1 MSKYACPPQTG
12 SGQGTFSD
20 NLVGLQ
26 LTRGGG
32 LTLGNFEFRTSVNEK
47 VDRSFDT
54 GKYSG
59 PLNLNDLNIS
69 TTVQAQKINDVN
81 FKVYPNFDPSKVTNY
96 VAYGPLGKRLSASIT
111 NVINYFPAAIE
122 VPFFRPN
129 FTTGTTA
136 TNIFYDTTENITYFN
151 IDASSVWNPFNVDF
165 TKTAFINIQNLSYD
179 VSKYRDFTTNY
190 RKFVVVTTT
199 DTYNIIDF
207 TATTVISAGTLS
219 IAVEGEIFSGVTE
232 SYEDFY
238 IRPDDIT
245 VNEIFNLEL
254 DEVDELLLNRYSM
267 PLYTSSFRV
276 QTEGDDGNIFFTT
289 QTATWPLNGQWNID
303 ISTPTFISYVNKLSQ
318 IADAFDQ
325 TQTDLLTR
333 FYTTDSLKEFDTD
346 DMKVAKTLKIYGRS
360 FDESKKYIDSI
371 SHMVSVNYNVG
382 DDVPSKLL
390 TNFAATLGWGTNI
403 SPIQSDSF
411 LSTLYGEVSSNFP
424 GMSNSPSLDEL
435 EYQYYRNLILNSAYL
450 FKSKGTRR
458 AIEFLMNFIGAPEAL
473 LEFNEHVYLADDR
486 IRPDRFEE
494 LYFTV
499 TGGTYT
505 PLVPLY
511 DPNNIYR
518 FFGAPYT
525 AYTPSNEVVE
535 VDLLRDDFP
544 IDENGY
550 PKAPVDNDTYF
561 FQQGEGWFEST
572 PQHRSPEEINES
584 TSVFTGDSVDIQT
597 QLQPFTYGDKY
608 LERFRNFP
616 YLGIGFE
623 LEKTIDN
630 KKSWTQ
636 NTSDL
641 RKNADGNFDAYYEVS
656 DDRLVLNV
664 KNVDLFLN
672 AGQAL
677 AYDVWSLSNEQNFP
691 IPFNGLGNPYPTTG
705 DTDWTIIDPKPQLK
719 DFFEF
724 AQTFWNNMV
733 NVRNRQV
740 ATDGKTSGYP
750 TLQSIFWRY
759 LTALQDEGIVTNDFT
774 YAKMLDYI
782 NGIGDFWVRL
792 VEQFVP
798 ATTLWNTGTRFENS
812 IFHRQKF
819 IYRPQRG
826 CLLEDLEVAGAQ
838 VGGGVQPNNCN
849 TVDFLLSVLYNSN
862 VLQQAINSIPLEIVC
877 QVGTA
882 SISSLQY
889 RFILTLTKNGDGQ
902 IFSFDNPEVFN
913 SPNLVMTEPQWI
925 IFINQGL
932 GSILGDLTAIGVSAT
947 YANNTIT
954 LQSEDCEEITLA
966 DFDLE
971 FINVEFGC

>member
-26 LTRGGG
+26 LTQGGG
-32 LTLGNFEFRTSVNEK
+32 LTLGNFIFRTSINEK
-47 VDRSFDT
+47 VDRNFDT

-59 PLNLNDLNIS
+59 PLSLSDLNIS
-69 TTVQAQKINDVN
+69 TTVKAQQINDIN
-81 FKVYPNFDPSKVTNY
+81 FKIYPNFDPSKVTNY

-111 NVINYFPAAIE
+111 NVINHFPAALE
-122 VPFFRPN
+122 VSYIRSN
-129 FTTGTTA
+129 FTTGA
-136 TNIFYDTTENITYFN
+136 TISYSLYDIINNVTYFG
-151 IDASSVWNPFNVDF
+151 IDAAIIWNPLSIDY
-165 TKTAFINIQNLSYD
+165 TKTSIINLKNSPFE
-179 VSKYRDFTTNY
+179 VSKYRDFTTYFRNY
-190 RKFVVVTTT
+190 VLEITGE
-199 DTYNIIDF
+199 TYNIIDV
-207 TATTVISAGTLS
+207 TATTITSAGTLH
-219 IAVEGEIFSGVTE
+219 IAVDGDPFPKTFPMITD
-232 SYEDFY
+232 YI

-245 VNEIFNLEL
+245 ISEIFNLEL
-254 DEVDELLLNRYSM
+254 DEVDEFLVNRYSN
-267 PLYTSSFRV
+267 PLYTASFRV
-276 QTEGDDGNIFFTT
+276 QTEGDDGNTFFTT
-289 QTATWPLNGQWNID
+289 QTATWPINGQWNID
-303 ISTPTFISYVNKLSQ
+303 ISTPTFISYITKLNQ
-318 IADAFDQ
+318 ISEIFDQ

-371 SHMVSVNYNVG
+371 SNMVSVNYNVG

-390 TNFAATLGWGTNI
+390 TNFAQTLGWQTNI

-411 LSTLYGEVSSNFP
+411 LSTLYGQTSSPFP

-473 LEFNEHVYLADDR
+473 LEFNEHVYLVDDR

-505 PLVPLY
+505 PLVPEY
-511 DPNNIYR
+511 DSTNIYR

-535 VDLLRDDFP
+535 VDLLRDDYP
-544 IDENGY
+544 IDKDGY
-550 PKAPVDNDTYF
+550 PKAPLDNDSFYF
-561 FQQGEGWFEST
+561 QKGAGWFEST
-572 PQHRSPEEINES
+572 PQHRSPEEINEELS
-584 TSVFTGDSVDIQT
+584 TFTGDSVNIQT
-597 QLQPFTYGDKY
+597 QLEPFTYGEKY

-636 NTSDL
+636 NTPDL
-641 RKNADGNFDAYYEVS
+641 RKNADGNFDAYYDIS
-656 DDRLVLNV
+656 DERLVMNV

-677 AYDVWSLSNEQNFP
+677 SYDVWNLSNQQNFP
-691 IPFNGLGNPYPTTG
+691 IPYSGLGNPYPTIG
-705 DTDWTIIDPKPQLK
+705 NIDWTIIDPKPQIK

-724 AQTFWNNMV
+724 AQTFWVNLI

-740 ATDGKTSGYP
+740 STDGKTSGYP

-759 LTALQDEGIVTNDFT
+759 LTSLQDQGIETNNFS
-774 YAKMLDYI
+774 YIKMLDYI

-792 VEQFVP
+792 VEQFIP

-826 CLLEDLEVAGAQ
+826 CVLESFEAVGAQ
-838 VGGGVQPNNCN
+838 VGGGVEPNNCN
-849 TVDFLLSVLYNSN
+849 TVDFIVSVLYNSN
-862 VLQQAINSIPLEIVC
+862 LIQQSINSIPLDGDITGC
-877 QVGTA
+877 NIG
-882 SISSLQY
+882 SLQY
-889 RFILTLTKNGDGQ
+889 RFILTLTKNGTNQ
-902 IFSFDNPEVFN
+902 LFSFDNPEIQN
-913 SPNLVMTEPQWI
+913 APNLVMTESQWI
-925 IFINQGL
+925 IFIIQGF
-932 GSILGDLTAIGVSAT
+932 GSILSELASIGVSAT
-947 YANNTIT
+947 YVNNTII
-954 LQSEDCEEITLA
+954 LQSEDCEEITQA

-971 FINVEFGC
+971 FNADIIC

>member
-1 MSKYACPPQTG
+1 MSKFTYPPQTG

-47 VDRSFDT
+47 VDRNFDT

-59 PLNLNDLNIS
+59 PLNLSNLNIS
-69 TTVQAQKINDVN
+69 TTVKAQQINDVN
-81 FKVYPNFDPSKVTNY
+81 FRVYPNFDPSKVTNY
-96 VAYGPLGKRLSASIT
+96 VAYGPMGKRLLASVT
-111 NVINYFPAAIE
+111 NSINYFPAALE
-122 VPFFRPN
+122 VSFFRPN
-129 FTTGTTA
+129 YTTGA
-136 TNIFYDTTENITYFN
+136 TVNFLTYDSVENITYFG
-151 IDASSVWNPFNVDF
+151 IDVSIISNPLGIDF
-165 TKTAFINIQNLSYD
+165 TTSAFINIKNLPYE
-179 VSKYRDFTTNY
+179 VSKYRDFTTYFRNY
-190 RKFVVVTTT
+190 VLEITGG
-199 DTYNIIDF
+199 TYNIIDV
-207 TATTVISAGTLS
+207 TATTTTSAGTLY
-219 IAVEGEIFSGVTE
+219 IAVDGEPFPGTVPMITD
-232 SYEDFY
+232 YI

-245 VNEIFNLEL
+245 VSEIFNLEL
-254 DEVDELLLNRYSM
+254 DEVDEFLLNRYSM
-267 PLYTSSFRV
+267 PLYTSQFRV
-276 QTEGDDGNIFFTT
+276 LTDGDDGNIFYTT

-303 ISTPTFISYVNKLSQ
+303 ISTPSFTSYVTKLSK
-318 IADAFDQ
+318 ISESFDEN
-325 TQTDLLTR
+325 QTDLLTR
-333 FYTTDSLKEFDTD
+333 FYTTDSFKEFDTD

-371 SHMVSVNYNVG
+371 SHMVSVNYTVG

-390 TNFAATLGWGTNI
+390 TNFAQTLGWQTNI

-411 LSTLYGEVSSNFP
+411 LSTLYGQISSPFP

-435 EYQYYRNLILNSAYL
+435 EYQYFRNLILNSAYL

-505 PLVPLY
+505 PLVPVY
-511 DPNNIYR
+511 DSNNVYR

-535 VDLLRDDFP
+535 VDLLRDDYP
-544 IDENGY
+544 IDNDGY
-550 PKAPVDNDTYF
+550 PKAPADNDSFYF
-561 FQQGEGWFEST
+561 QKGAGWFEST
-572 PQHRSPEEINES
+572 PQHRSPEEINEELS
-584 TSVFTGDSVDIQT
+584 TFTGDSVSIQT
-597 QLQPFTYGDKY
+597 QLEPFTYGEKY

-656 DDRLVLNV
+656 DDRLVMNV

-672 AGQAL
+672 PGQAL
-677 AYDVWSLSNEQNFP
+677 AYDVWALSNQENYP
-691 IPFNGLGNPYPTTG
+691 IPFTGLANPYPTTG
-705 DTDWTIIDPKPQLK
+705 NTDWTVIDPKPQLK

-724 AQTFWNNMV
+724 AQTFWTNLI

-759 LTALQDEGIVTNDFT
+759 LTSLQDVGIETNNFN
-774 YAKMLDYI
+774 YINMLSYI

-792 VEQFVP
+792 VEQFIP

-826 CLLEDLEVAGAQ
+826 CILENLELAGGQA
-838 VGGGVQPNNCN
+838 GGGVQPNNCN

-877 QVGTA
+877 DFGTA
-882 SISSLQY
+882 SISSLEY
-889 RFILTLTKNGDGQ
+889 RFILTLTKNGVDQ
-902 IFSFDNPEVFN
+902 TFSFDNPEVFN
-913 SPNLVMTEPQWI
+913 SPNLVMSEVQWI

-932 GSILGDLTAIGVSAT
+932 GSILGNLTAIGVSAT
-947 YANNTIT
+947 YNNNTIT

-971 FINVEFGC
+971 FINVQFGC